1 MDPDG
6 LDAEERPIVIFD
18 GDCNL
23 CNGFVDFII
32 RRDRDARFLFTA
44 NQAEAGRKILDDAG
58 VNLGERETVFLY
70 DDGQLSGHSAAV
82 LKIAAQLPWPYRAAV
97 AGWVVP
103 RVVRDWLYDFVAR
116 NRFKWFGKRDECR
129 LPTAEEAACFLK

>member
-6 LDAEERPIVIFD
+6 LDAEERPIIIFD

-70 DDGQLSGHSAAV
+70 DDGQLSDHSAAV
-82 LKIAAQLPWPYRAAV
+82 LKIAVQLPWPHRAA
-97 AGWVVP
+97 
-103 RVVRDWLYDFVAR
+103 
-116 NRFKWFGKRDECR
+116 
-129 LPTAEEAACFLK
+129 